1 MYSLLKL
8 YIVLRQA
15 APSRVKTI
23 VFLHQTVFEGLTPQ
37 DWVYVGLGFRLNTSE
52 NIHYIFVPLLIVL
65 ASHKV
70 QGAKGSQEK
79 SFFYWSGWRRG
90 VWGGRKVC
98 FQEEKTWSN
107 QKNEKP
113 QDKVI
118 NWKGG
123 PWRCWHRYFCST
135 SYFVQHLKGGEGFL
149 RRSKRRR
156 HLPKIWTE
164 KWKDRQT
171 FRQTDIVVHN
181 KSHFQK

>member
-52 NIHYIFVPLLIVL
+52 NIHCIFVPLLIVL

-79 SFFYWSGWRRG
+79 SFFFIDLVEEEEC
-90 VWGGRKVC
+90 VWGVERFASKKKKLDLTKKMKNLRK
-98 FQEEKTWSN
+98 K
-107 QKNEKP
+107 
-113 QDKVI
+113 
-118 NWKGG
+118 
-123 PWRCWHRYFCST
+123 
-135 SYFVQHLKGGEGFL
+135 
-149 RRSKRRR
+149 
-156 HLPKIWTE
+156 
-164 KWKDRQT
+164 
-171 FRQTDIVVHN
+171 
-181 KSHFQK
+181 